1 MTRKGIR
8 HFYIPEEQSVY
19 LLSHADAKKLKDWIA
34 LCIAQLESLGFTDIS
49 LIGKGAYGF
58 AFGGRDQAGSRGGR
72 PRRAGG
78 VHRDSWSSHQRLA
91 GFSHVYCTLMLA
103 CAAGHRSGNRCIK
116 RKHASQLCFPA
127 SNLARNHVQRDSL
140 LFQ

>member
-58 AFGGRDQAGSRGGR
+58 AFGGRDHTTVLHACKKIQELQETDPGIRE
-72 PRRAGG
+72 
-78 VHRDSWSSHQRLA
+78 DYQNFMRLL
-91 GFSHVYCTLMLA
+91 TT
-103 CAAGHRSGNRCIK
+103 
-116 RKHASQLCFPA
+116 
-127 SNLARNHVQRDSL
+127 
-140 LFQ
+140 

>member
-58 AFGGRDQAGSRGGR
+58 AFGGRDHTTVLHACRKIDDL
-72 PRRAGG
+72 RATTAD
-78 VHRDSWSSHQRLA
+78 VAEDYKNLTRLLA
-91 GFSHVYCTLMLA
+91 G
-103 CAAGHRSGNRCIK
+103 
-116 RKHASQLCFPA
+116 
-127 SNLARNHVQRDSL
+127 
-140 LFQ
+140 